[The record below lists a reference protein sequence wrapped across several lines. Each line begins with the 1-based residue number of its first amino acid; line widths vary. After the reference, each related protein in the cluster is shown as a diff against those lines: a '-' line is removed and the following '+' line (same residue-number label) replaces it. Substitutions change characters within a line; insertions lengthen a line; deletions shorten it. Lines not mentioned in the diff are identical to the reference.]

1 MSQREKGRK
10 YDGISRPS
18 DDNYRKNFDRIF
30 KNPVAKEVRTSKFK
44 SQIVEDKT
52 KYNRK
57 KEKTLHEMAME
68 GYEEE
73 KKIYEDEEYLESL
86 KDKL

>member
-1 MSQREKGRK
+1 MTQREKGRK
-10 YDGISRPS
+10 FDGISRPA

-30 KNPVAKEVRTSKFK
+30 S
-44 SQIVEDKT
+44 
-52 KYNRK
+52 K
-57 KEKTLHEMAME
+57 KEKTTSELLRE

-73 KKIYEDEEYLESL
+73 KKLYEDEEYLESL

>member
-30 KNPVAKEVRTSKFK
+30 G
-44 SQIVEDKT
+44 
-52 KYNRK
+52 K

-68 GYEEE
+68 VYEEE

>member
-1 MSQREKGRK
+1 VLKVNRGTSMTQREKGRK
-10 YDGISRPS
+10 FDGISRPA

-30 KNPVAKEVRTSKFK
+30 S
-44 SQIVEDKT
+44 
-52 KYNRK
+52 K
-57 KEKTLHEMAME
+57 KEKTTSELLRE

-73 KKIYEDEEYLESL
+73 KKMYEDEEYLESL

>member
-1 MSQREKGRK
+1 MSQREKGRT

-30 KNPVAKEVRTSKFK
+30 G
-44 SQIVEDKT
+44 
-52 KYNRK
+52 K
-57 KEKTLHEMAME
+57 KEKTLHEELME
-68 GYEEE
+68 GFE
-73 KKIYEDEEYLESL
+73 KEQKMNEDEEYLESL

>member
-10 YDGISRPS
+10 FDGISRPS

-30 KNPVAKEVRTSKFK
+30 G
-44 SQIVEDKT
+44 
-52 KYNRK
+52 K
-57 KEKTLHEMAME
+57 KEKTLHEAMME

-73 KKIYEDEEYLESL
+73 KKIYEEEENGTTQ
-86 KDKL
+86 KTDRTTD

>member
-1 MSQREKGRK
+1 MSQREKVRK

-30 KNPVAKEVRTSKFK
+30 G
-44 SQIVEDKT
+44 
-52 KYNRK
+52 K
-57 KEKTLHEMAME
+57 KEKTLHEEMME
-68 GYEEE
+68 GFEEE
-73 KKIYEDEEYLESL
+73 KKMYEDEEYLESL

>member
-18 DDNYRKNFDRIF
+18 DDNYRKNFNRIF
-30 KNPVAKEVRTSKFK
+30 G
-44 SQIVEDKT
+44 
-52 KYNRK
+52 K

-73 KKIYEDEEYLESL
+73 KKMYEDEEYLESL

>member
-1 MSQREKGRK
+1 MTQREKGRK
-10 YDGISRPS
+10 FDGISRPA

-30 KNPVAKEVRTSKFK
+30 S
-44 SQIVEDKT
+44 
-52 KYNRK
+52 K
-57 KEKTLHEMAME
+57 KEKTTSELLRE

-73 KKIYEDEEYLESL
+73 KKMYEDEEYLESL

>member
-30 KNPVAKEVRTSKFK
+30 SK
-44 SQIVEDKT
+44 
-52 KYNRK
+52 K
-57 KEKTLHEMAME
+57 KQTLHEMAME

-73 KKIYEDEEYLESL
+73 KKMYEDEEYLESL